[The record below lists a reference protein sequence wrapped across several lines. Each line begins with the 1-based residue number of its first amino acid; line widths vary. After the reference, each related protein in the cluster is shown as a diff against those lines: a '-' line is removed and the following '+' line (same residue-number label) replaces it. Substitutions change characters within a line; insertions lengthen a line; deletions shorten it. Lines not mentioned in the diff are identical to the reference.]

1 MTNLQFLLNEIRHN
15 VDITMP
21 DDLWNNLYLRLQ
33 AYTTSLDRSHQSALL
48 VEKAPLRIQ
57 IVTLQHHPVLEIPQA
72 ITDWRQTTR
81 DHTFSQLPLS
91 VQQQLQQITQAII
104 RQANQ
109 RRLKSRDPDLRW
121 LSTRKGIRQCRL

>member
-1 MTNLQFLLNEIRHN
+1 
-15 VDITMP
+15 MP

-33 AYTTSLDRSHQSALL
+33 AYTASIDRSYPSAVL

-57 IVTLQHHPVLEIPQA
+57 IVTLQHRLVLEIPQT
-72 ITDWRQTTR
+72 ITDWHQATR
-81 DHTFSQLPLS
+81 DRDFSQLPLS

-109 RRLKSRDPDLRW
+109 RRH
-121 LSTRKGIRQCRL
+121 Q